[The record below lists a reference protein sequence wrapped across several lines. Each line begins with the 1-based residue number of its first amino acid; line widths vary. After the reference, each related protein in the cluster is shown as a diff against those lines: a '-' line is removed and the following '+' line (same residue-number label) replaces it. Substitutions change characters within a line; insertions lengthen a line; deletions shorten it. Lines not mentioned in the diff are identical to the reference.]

1 MSAEDEPIA
10 PLSFEE
16 KYQLTLDLSKLPESD
31 LAEIRDLIS
40 KELGRTVSE
49 IDVDSLDDKT
59 LRKIQQYIRT
69 TFIEYSGLQ
78 FIITNSPKDYNL
90 DYYVDLYKQNNVKD
104 VVRTCHEGSYDAS
117 LVEKH
122 GITIH
127 NWNYEDGALPPE
139 DVINKWLELIE
150 RSKITKKQKSEGIIR
165 RTIAVHCA
173 AGLGRAPVLVA
184 IALIEGGMD
193 NLAVIDLIRGQRPG
207 AINRKQL
214 KFIQEYK
221 PRSKGT
227 NIFGKLK
234 RALF

>member
-90 DYYVDLYKQNNVKD
+90 DYYVDVRSD
-104 VVRTCHEGSYDAS
+104 VS
-117 LVEKH
+117 LIIMQPYNSPFLE
-122 GITIH
+122 
-127 NWNYEDGALPPE
+127 AL
-139 DVINKWLELIE
+139 
-150 RSKITKKQKSEGIIR
+150 
-165 RTIAVHCA
+165 
-173 AGLGRAPVLVA
+173 
-184 IALIEGGMD
+184 
-193 NLAVIDLIRGQRPG
+193 
-207 AINRKQL
+207 
-214 KFIQEYK
+214 
-221 PRSKGT
+221 
-227 NIFGKLK
+227 
-234 RALF
+234 